1 LADGLAEPGLP
12 ATLGNMNLVTPS
24 LRRLRALALAVLV
37 LTAGIA
43 CSPSTNS
50 LTQGARLD
58 KDQTLRVLLDDQPAS
73 LDPGQTQY
81 SYETAVLRAIS
92 EPLLRPTADMNGV
105 MVAAAQGYDVSPSGT
120 IYVFHLRRNAQYWDG
135 TSVKAQDYVFAWQ
148 RLIDPRLASPSEAFF
163 AADVLNGDK
172 VSVLDPQRDASKLD
186 AAVAT
191 LGLKAIDD
199 YTFQVT
205 LSHRDPAFVWLAA
218 MPASA
223 PIRQDIVKKSGD
235 KWATSPDTL
244 LTNGPFKVA
253 EMVPNNHLNVVPNP
267 HYWGARPM
275 LTAIDFVIVTDGAT
289 ALAKYKNGELDEID
303 VQPAQAAGVAVD
315 ASLNRELIKT
325 PSLTV
330 FWLVFRLTS
339 SPLSNAKVR
348 RALSEAIDRGAFVAQ
363 VFQGEGIPAQTFIPN
378 GMHGYA
384 PGVGGSAQKF
394 DVAQARATLAASGVT
409 AKQLSGIK
417 FSYDRSSDFQK
428 ATATFVRDQLKANLG
443 VNVAL
448 QALDTNT
455 LNSRL
460 GTGDFQIAG
469 PLGWTADY
477 PDPADWY
484 QVFLTTSSTNVGLYQ
499 NQLYDN
505 FVRVAGAELQ
515 ADRRDQEYQQAQQ
528 MLVGDAP
535 VAFLAQTVNW
545 NLLRAY
551 VRGVTTTSVDEWP
564 GALFPTQIYIAPR

>member
-1 LADGLAEPGLP
+1 MRLV
-12 ATLGNMNLVTPS
+12 TLGS
-24 LRRLRALALAVLV
+24 WRLRALALAVLV
-37 LTAGIA
+37 LMAGLA
-43 CSPSTNS
+43 CSPSSNS

-105 MVAAAQGYDVSPSGT
+105 VVAAAQSYDVSPSGT
-120 IYVFHLRRNAQYWDG
+120 IYVFHLRRTAQYWDG
-135 TSVKAQDYVFAWQ
+135 TPVTAPDFVFAWQ

-163 AADVLNGDK
+163 AADVLNGER

-191 LGLKAIDD
+191 LGLKATDD

-218 MPASA
+218 MPAGA
-223 PIRQDIVKKSGD
+223 PIRQDIVRKSGD

-253 EMVPNNHLNVVPNP
+253 QMVPNDHLNVVPNP
-267 HYWGARPM
+267 HYWGARPI
-275 LTAIDFVIVTDGAT
+275 LTAIDFVVVTDGAA
-289 ALAKYKNGELDEID
+289 ALARYKNGELDEID

-315 ASLNRELIKT
+315 TSLNRELVKT

-348 RALSEAIDRGAFVAQ
+348 RALSEAIDRAAFVAQ
-363 VFQGEGIPAQTFIPN
+363 VFQGQGIPAETFIPK

-394 DVAQARATLAASGVT
+394 DVAQARATLASSGVT
-409 AKQLSGIK
+409 AQQLSGIK

-455 LNSRL
+455 FNSRL
-460 GTGDFQIAG
+460 GTGAFQIAG

-484 QVFLTTSSTNVGLYQ
+484 QVFLTTSSNNVGLYQ
-499 NQLYDN
+499 NQQYDN
-505 FVRVAGAELQ
+505 FVHVAGQDLQ

-545 NLLRAY
+545 NLVRTY
-551 VRGVTTTSVDEWP
+551 VRGLTTTSVDEWP

>member
-1 LADGLAEPGLP
+1 MMPKV
-12 ATLGNMNLVTPS
+12 TLGPW
-24 LRRLRALALAVLV
+24 RLRALALAVLV
-37 LTAGIA
+37 LMAGIA
-43 CSPSTNS
+43 CSPSSSS
-50 LTQGARLD
+50 LTQGAKLD

-81 SYETAVLRAIS
+81 PYETAVLRAIS
-92 EPLLRPTADMNGV
+92 EPLLKPTADLNGV
-105 MVAAAQGYDVSPSGT
+105 VPAAAQSYDVSSSGT
-120 IYVFHLRRNAQYWDG
+120 TYAFHLRRTAQYWDG
-135 TSVKAQDYVFAWQ
+135 TPVKAEDFVFAWQ

-172 VSVLDPQRDASKLD
+172 VSVLDPQRDAAKLD
-186 AAVAT
+186 VAVAS
-191 LGLKAIDD
+191 LGLKATDD
-199 YTFQVT
+199 YTFEVT
-205 LSHRDPAFVWLAA
+205 LAHRDPAFVWLAA
-218 MPASA
+218 MPAGA

-253 EMVPNNHLNVVPNP
+253 EMVPNDHLNVVPNP
-267 HYWGARPM
+267 HYWGARPI
-275 LTAIDFVIVTDGAT
+275 LTAIDFVVVTDGAA
-289 ALAKYKNGELDEID
+289 ALARYKKGELDEID
-303 VQPAQAAGVAVD
+303 VQPSQAAGVAGD

-339 SPLSNAKVR
+339 PPLSNVKVR

-363 VFQGEGIPAQTFIPN
+363 VFQGQGIPAETFIPK

-394 DVAQARATLAASGVT
+394 DVAQARATLAGSRVT

-455 LNSRL
+455 FNSRL

-484 QVFLTTSSTNVGLYQ
+484 QVFLTTSSNNVGLYQ
-499 NQLYDN
+499 NQQYDN
-505 FVRVAGAELQ
+505 FVRVAGEDLQ

-545 NLLRAY
+545 NLLRTY
-551 VRGVTTTSVDEWP
+551 VRGLTTTSVDEWP

>member
-394 DVAQARATLAASGVT
+394 DVAQARATLAASGET

>member
-1 LADGLAEPGLP
+1 MADGLAEPGLP

-43 CSPSTNS
+43 CSPSSNS

-120 IYVFHLRRNAQYWDG
+120 IYVFHLRRTAQYSDG
-135 TSVKAQDYVFAWQ
+135 TPVKAQDYVFAWQ

-163 AADVLNGDK
+163 AADVLNGDT

-191 LGLKAIDD
+191 LGLKATDD

-205 LSHRDPAFVWLAA
+205 LSRRDPAFVWLAA
-218 MPASA
+218 MPAGA
-223 PIRQDIVKKSGD
+223 PIRKDIVNKSGD
-235 KWATSPDTL
+235 KWASSPDTL
-244 LTNGPFKVA
+244 MTNGPFKVT
-253 EMVPNNHLNVVPNP
+253 EMAPDDHLTVVPNP
-267 HYWGARPM
+267 HYWGARPT
-275 LTAIDFVIVTDGAT
+275 LTAIDFVIVKDGAA

-303 VQPAQAAGVAVD
+303 VQPAQAAGVAGD
-315 ASLNRELIKT
+315 ASLSRELIKT
-325 PSLTV
+325 PALTV
-330 FWLVFRLTS
+330 YWLAFRVTS
-339 SPLSNAKVR
+339 APLSNAKVR
-348 RALSEAIDRGAFVAQ
+348 RALSEAIDRAAFVAQ
-363 VFQGEGIPAQTFIPN
+363 VFQGQGIPAQTFIPR

-384 PGVGGSAQKF
+384 PGAGGSAQKF
-394 DVAQARATLAASGVT
+394 DVAQARATLAASGVS

-455 LNSRL
+455 FNSRL

-484 QVFLTTSSTNVGLYQ
+484 QVFLTTSSNNVSLYQ
-499 NQLYDN
+499 NQQYDN
-505 FVRVAGAELQ
+505 FVRVAGADLQ

-545 NLLRAY
+545 NLLRTY

-564 GALFPTQIYIAPR
+564 GALFPAQIYIAPR